1 MTGTRI
7 VPLMKGNVM
16 VTHSRSRTQKN
27 QPEKTFRLGLISAT
41 VWLNEI
47 DTEDGSA
54 EIRNVTLQRRYR
66 DGDEWKSSS
75 SLGVQDLPQ
84 AIRVLQL
91 AQQYIEPLE
100 AELS

>member
-1 MTGTRI
+1 MATSTQNRS
-7 VPLMKGNVM
+7 
-16 VTHSRSRTQKN
+16 HSRGNQQKKG
-27 QPEKTFRLGLISAT
+27 PERTFRLGLISAT
-41 VWLNEI
+41 VWLNHV
-47 DTEDGSA
+47 DTEYGEA

-66 DGDEWKSSS
+66 DGEDWKNSS
-75 SLGVQDLPQ
+75 SLSVQDLPT

>member
-1 MTGTRI
+1 MATR
-7 VPLMKGNVM
+7 
-16 VTHSRSRTQKN
+16 SRSSDQKN
-27 QPEKTFRLGLISAT
+27 KPDRTFRLGPISAT
-41 VWLNEI
+41 VWLNEV
-47 DTEDGSA
+47 DTDSGSA

-66 DGDEWKSSS
+66 DGDDWKSSS

-100 AELS
+100 ATVSS